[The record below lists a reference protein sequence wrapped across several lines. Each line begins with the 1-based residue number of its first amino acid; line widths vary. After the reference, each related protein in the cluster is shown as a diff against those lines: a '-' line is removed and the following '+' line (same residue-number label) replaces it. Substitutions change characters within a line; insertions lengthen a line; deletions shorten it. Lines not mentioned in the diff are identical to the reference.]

1 MPVQASQWTEFLS
14 CPICYNE
21 FDENVHKPI
30 SLGCGHTVCKTC
42 LNKLHRKACPFDQT
56 AINTDIDVLPVN
68 FALLQLVGA
77 QVPDQQTV
85 NLSNLAENKHYEIAK
100 KCVEELALYLK
111 PLSGGKG
118 VASLNQSALSRPM
131 QRKLVTLVNCQLVEE
146 EGRVRAMRAA
156 RSLGERTVTEL
167 ILQHQNP
174 QQLSANLW
182 AAVRARGC
190 QFLGPAMQEEALK
203 LVLLALEDGSAL
215 SRKVLVLFVVQ
226 RLEPRFP
233 QASKTSIGHVV
244 QLLYRASCFKVT
256 KRDEDSS
263 LMQLKEEFRTYE
275 ALRREHDAQIVHIAM
290 EAGLRISPEQWSS
303 LLYGDLAHKSHM
315 QSIID
320 KLQSPESF
328 AKSVQ
333 ELTIVLQRTAD
344 PANLNR
350 LRPHLELLA
359 NIDPNPDAAP
369 PTWEQLENAMVAV
382 KTVVHGLVD
391 FIQNFSKKGHETPQ
405 PQPNSKYKTSMCR
418 DLRQQG
424 GCPRGA
430 NCTFAHSQEE
440 LEKYRMRNKKI
451 NATIRPFP
459 LLNKPG
465 ITNLAT
471 TSAGS
476 IVSVTG
482 ITEATVKMVQ
492 ISNGIISP
500 ESSTPQLIPRCADTS
515 SSLEIAKKIGQSN
528 LSTPGSLSGSPPEK
542 IGSPPKTALN
552 QMSSTSAIM
561 SSRIGPDA
569 SLPPSKPG
577 QFVPRVSVYPSQQ
590 PDVYYP
596 DPRAPVSYELPPYH
610 QPGGYYPPHPGL
622 PSGVTAC
629 LPRYARPNNIPESS
643 LAPTV
648 PYPEHC
654 TAYPPRERLAA
665 SPYPSGPAQQY
676 GSVPAIHSGM
686 YAPVYDSRRMWRP
699 QMYQRDDV
707 MRSNSL
713 PPMDVVPSPAYQPP
727 PRERYSSLDGYYS
740 IPGPPLNEP
749 RSVTMQRDL
758 YSRSQPSGFDDPLRR
773 KVDQWVH
780 YPTPKPPPVSSTLS
794 TVAQPSAPPSPL
806 FSVDFSSEFSE
817 NPSDLC
823 VGTKF
828 EDQHMSQYSPWS
840 CGTISSCISAMEPDP
855 KDVMATT
862 NVEIMDLD
870 VKRRLNLFDPQRR
883 GKDEDPII
891 PFGDGPIISKWGAIS
906 RSART
911 GYHNTDPIQA
921 TASQGSATK
930 PISVTDY
937 SSYVSHTDSSSW
949 SSSALSYGS
958 DSTPP
963 AQYLDRD
970 RLGAA
975 DLSAHRKHP
984 NGGDQLSIE
993 LQQGEFSEDSGD
1005 TRPDRDIE
1013 LELSALDTDEPDLN
1027 QDEEIEDVLD
1037 RQLGISSQGD
1047 PTSHMMSENEHHHKH
1062 RGEEQEEQGRRIAE
1076 QIAITEEQKVIL
1088 PRTSCFNQPITASV
1102 GISTSPA
1109 MSASISINNLLL
1121 KTSAHRLS
1129 EDGNDMKPA
1138 TNGEALVNGS

>member
-1 MPVQASQWTEFLS
+1 M
-14 CPICYNE
+14 
-21 FDENVHKPI
+21 
-30 SLGCGHTVCKTC
+30 
-42 LNKLHRKACPFDQT
+42 
-56 AINTDIDVLPVN
+56 
-68 FALLQLVGA
+68 
-77 QVPDQQTV
+77 
-85 NLSNLAENKHYEIAK
+85 
-100 KCVEELALYLK
+100 
-111 PLSGGKG
+111 
-118 VASLNQSALSRPM
+118 
-131 QRKLVTLVNCQLVEE
+131 LVN
-146 EGRVRAMRAA
+146 R
-156 RSLGERTVTEL
+156 
-167 ILQHQNP
+167 
-174 QQLSANLW
+174 
-182 AAVRARGC
+182 
-190 QFLGPAMQEEALK
+190 
-203 LVLLALEDGSAL
+203 
-215 SRKVLVLFVVQ
+215 
-226 RLEPRFP
+226 
-233 QASKTSIGHVV
+233 
-244 QLLYRASCFKVT
+244 
-256 KRDEDSS
+256 
-263 LMQLKEEFRTYE
+263 
-275 ALRREHDAQIVHIAM
+275 
-290 EAGLRISPEQWSS
+290 
-303 LLYGDLAHKSHM
+303 
-315 QSIID
+315 
-320 KLQSPESF
+320 
-328 AKSVQ
+328 
-333 ELTIVLQRTAD
+333 
-344 PANLNR
+344 
-350 LRPHLELLA
+350 
-359 NIDPNPDAAP
+359 
-369 PTWEQLENAMVAV
+369 
-382 KTVVHGLVD
+382 
-391 FIQNFSKKGHETPQ
+391 
-405 PQPNSKYKTSMCR
+405 
-418 DLRQQG
+418 
-424 GCPRGA
+424 
-430 NCTFAHSQEE
+430 
-440 LEKYRMRNKKI
+440 YRMRNKKI

-528 LSTPGSLSGSPPEK
+528 LSTPGSLSGSPPENR

-806 FSVDFSSEFSE
+806 FSVDFSSE
-817 NPSDLC
+817 
-823 VGTKF
+823 
-828 EDQHMSQYSPWS
+828 
-840 CGTISSCISAMEPDP
+840 
-855 KDVMATT
+855 
-862 NVEIMDLD
+862 DLD

-1027 QDEEIEDVLD
+1027 QDEEIEVRVL
-1037 RQLGISSQGD
+1037 LF
-1047 PTSHMMSENEHHHKH
+1047 T
-1062 RGEEQEEQGRRIAE
+1062 
-1076 QIAITEEQKVIL
+1076 VYCCL
-1088 PRTSCFNQPITASV
+1088 CFHL
-1102 GISTSPA
+1102 
-1109 MSASISINNLLL
+1109 SIEL
-1121 KTSAHRLS
+1121 
-1129 EDGNDMKPA
+1129 
-1138 TNGEALVNGS
+1138 

>member
-56 AINTDIDVLPVN
+56 AINTDINVLPVN

-85 NLSNLAENKHYEIAK
+85 NLSNLAENKHYEVAK

-333 ELTIVLQRTAD
+333 ELTIVLQRTTD

-350 LRPHLELLA
+350 LRSHLELLA
-359 NIDPNPDAAP
+359 NIDPNPDAAA
-369 PTWEQLENAMVAV
+369 PTWEQLENSMVAV

-391 FIQNFSKKGHETPQ
+391 FIQNFSKKGHEAPQ

-440 LEKYRMRNKKI
+440 LEN
-451 NATIRPFP
+451 
-459 LLNKPG
+459 
-465 ITNLAT
+465 
-471 TSAGS
+471 
-476 IVSVTG
+476 
-482 ITEATVKMVQ
+482 
-492 ISNGIISP
+492 
-500 ESSTPQLIPRCADTS
+500 
-515 SSLEIAKKIGQSN
+515 
-528 LSTPGSLSGSPPEK
+528 K
-542 IGSPPKTALN
+542 IGSPPKTLLN
-552 QMSSTSAIM
+552 QVLPTSAVMSSH
-561 SSRIGPDA
+561 IGPDVTA
-569 SLPPSKPG
+569 LPSVKS
-577 QFVPRVSVYPSQQ
+577 VSRVSVYPSQQ
-590 PDVYYP
+590 PDLYYP
-596 DPRAPVSYELPPYH
+596 DPRATVSYELPAYQ
-610 QPGGYYPPHPGL
+610 QPGGYYPPHTGL
-622 PSGVTAC
+622 PSGVSAC
-629 LPRYARPNNIPESS
+629 LPRYVRPNSMPESP
-643 LAPTV
+643 LPPTV
-648 PYPEHC
+648 PFTDHYN
-654 TAYPPRERLAA
+654 AYPPRERLAS
-665 SPYPSGPAQQY
+665 SPYPTGPPQQY
-676 GSVPAIHSGM
+676 GSVPAVPSGM

-699 QMYQRDDV
+699 QMYPRDDV

-713 PPMDVVPSPAYQPP
+713 PPMDVVPSATYQHP
-727 PRERYSSLDGYYS
+727 PRERYSSLDGYCSMAGQPSNEQRS
-740 IPGPPLNEP
+740 IA
-749 RSVTMQRDL
+749 MQREA
-758 YSRSQPSGFDDPLRR
+758 YSRMQQPGFDDLLRR
-773 KVDQWVH
+773 KQDQWAQ
-780 YPTPKPPPVSSTLS
+780 YSTQKPPLVSSALS

-817 NPSDLC
+817 NTNDLC
-823 VGTKF
+823 VSTKI
-828 EDQHMSQYSPWS
+828 DDDNMSHYSPWS
-840 CGTISSCISAMEPDP
+840 CGTISSCISAMESDP
-855 KDVMATT
+855 KNVMATT
-862 NVEIMDLD
+862 NVEILDLN
-870 VKRRLNLFDPQRR
+870 VKRSLNMFGPQKR

-911 GYHNTDPIQA
+911 GYNNTDPVQA

-937 SSYVSHTDSSSW
+937 SPQVSHADSSSW
-949 SSSALSYGS
+949 SSQVLSYGS
-958 DSTPP
+958 NSTTG
-963 AQYLDRD
+963 QYLNRN
-970 RLGAA
+970 RLM
-975 DLSAHRKHP
+975 DISVHRQHP
-984 NGGDQLSIE
+984 NGGDQLNVE
-993 LQQGEFSEDSGD
+993 LQQREFTEVSADD
-1005 TRPDRDIE
+1005 QDIE
-1013 LELSALDTDEPDLN
+1013 LELSALETDVD
-1027 QDEEIEDVLD
+1027 QDEGIEDVLVI
-1037 RQLGISSQGD
+1037 GSQGD
-1047 PTSHMMSENEHHHKH
+1047 LTIDVMSENGHHKH
-1062 RGEEQEEQGRRIAE
+1062 QGKEQEEQGRRIAE
-1076 QIAITEEQKVIL
+1076 QIAIKEEQKMM
-1088 PRTSCFNQPITASV
+1088 PMTSGFNQPITASV
-1102 GISTSPA
+1102 GFITAPAVTS
-1109 MSASISINNLLL
+1109 SFSINNLAL
-1121 KTSAHRLS
+1121 KTSAVKLA
-1129 EDGNDMKPA
+1129 EDMNVT